1 MTFDS
6 FRENG
11 FPTYYP
17 ELKTP
22 WEADIL
28 TSGLIFAFITV
39 AFCLYIILPG
49 FKGKDKLFLFI
60 RITVSLF
67 IGGVIVV
74 TLFTQSWET
83 AETHTRTKYKAGT
96 GHDVNVTVGVHI
108 GLKGVNITLKGEK
121 DQIKGE
127 TIDYNEHFS
136 WNSPQGRLGFGPYA
150 GVFNQEYRAAQFKG
164 LPLPILWVAEYFT
177 LDGEG
182 IRWGRHY
189 RQAGFYAHIMLWLS
203 FPLWI
208 LTNVLF
214 FVLLRF
220 GAYMLT
226 LTGLCMLTANCI
238 WGGYRNFIELEIP
251 FTAEDVLKF
260 SFGPSFWL
268 VAITGI
274 LCVIMGVVVFL
285 LDKLFP
291 THIAVFFGVDVLQD
305 SESLIVEEEEEETEP
320 AMKDGTSKAA
330 GDNNGNGPDDA
341 ESSDDDELYTA
352 YVPEPPKSGAPT
364 TSGSAADRAKAYA
377 VRIPSQ
383 NGIGKFRSSENRLTK
398 RLQRPRR
405 RQPPPPP
412 SGSEQFSPQHV
423 RPPASAQ
430 PSFSGVDTVP
440 EEDDSL
446 YLNYDARERAP
457 KKGFNQQRKSTI
469 EQGLGNGNEADIELK
484 NYQAS

>member
-17 ELKTP
+17 ENKTP

-28 TSGLIFAFITV
+28 TSGLIFAFVTL

-67 IGGVIVV
+67 IGGVIIL

-127 TIDYNEHFS
+127 TINYNEHFS

-150 GVFNQEYRAAQFKG
+150 GLFNQEYRAAQLKG

-182 IRWGRHY
+182 IRWGRIY

-208 LTNVLF
+208 LSNVLF

-220 GAYMLT
+220 GAYMLA

-251 FTAEDVLKF
+251 FTADDVLKF

-268 VAITGI
+268 VLITGI
-274 LCVIMGVVVFL
+274 LCVLIGVTVFL

-305 SESLIVEEEEEETEP
+305 SESLIVEEEEEAEP
-320 AMKDGTSKAA
+320 VKDRTSRPV
-330 GDNNGNGPDDA
+330 GDHNDGDA
-341 ESSDDDELYTA
+341 QDEESSDDDELYTA
-352 YVPEPPKSGAPT
+352 YVPEPPKAGPVR
-364 TSGSAADRAKAYA
+364 TSGSAADRAQAYA
-377 VRIPSQ
+377 VRVPSQ
-383 NGIGKFRSSENRLTK
+383 NGIGGKFRSSENRLTK

-412 SGSEQFSPQHV
+412 AGTDPMRPVVSG
-423 RPPASAQ
+423 Q
-430 PSFSGVDTVP
+430 PSFSGVVSVP
-440 EEDDSL
+440 EEDESL
-446 YLNYDARERAP
+446 YLNYDARQKAP
-457 KKGFNQQRKSTI
+457 NKAFDQQRKSAT
-469 EQGLGNGNEADIELK
+469 EAGPR
-484 NYQAS
+484 